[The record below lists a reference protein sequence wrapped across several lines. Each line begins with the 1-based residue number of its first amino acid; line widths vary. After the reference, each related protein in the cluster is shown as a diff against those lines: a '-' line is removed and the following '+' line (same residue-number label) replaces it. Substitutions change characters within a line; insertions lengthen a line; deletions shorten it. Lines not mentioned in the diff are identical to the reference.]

1 MYITRPVPVVVVQV
15 VLVDDDDDGGGG
27 GGGSGA
33 LLLHGRGARHSRFR
47 VSGRPGSRTLS
58 TYVVAGATITTTPGP
73 HRGDRRDRQL
83 RQDGGRWRFFA
94 NKPCIV
100 LCAYTGCS
108 RSLLR
113 LPSFLSLSVLRKIP
127 IKQKVF
133 FLLTFIC
140 NYNCIEYAV
149 ERKARDSWDALY
161 ANTPC
166 I

>member
-1 MYITRPVPVVVVQV
+1 MLSCTCDVCLVVHVHRDRCRWQEQDRGFIITIIIIIINHVLSRCITRPVPVVVVQV

-27 GGGSGA
+27 GSGA

-47 VSGRPGSRTLS
+47 FSGRPGSRTLS

-94 NKPCIV
+94 TKPCIV

-113 LPSFLSLSVLRKIP
+113 LPLFSRFDV
-127 IKQKVF
+127 
-133 FLLTFIC
+133 T
-140 NYNCIEYAV
+140 
-149 ERKARDSWDALY
+149 
-161 ANTPC
+161 
-166 I
+166 